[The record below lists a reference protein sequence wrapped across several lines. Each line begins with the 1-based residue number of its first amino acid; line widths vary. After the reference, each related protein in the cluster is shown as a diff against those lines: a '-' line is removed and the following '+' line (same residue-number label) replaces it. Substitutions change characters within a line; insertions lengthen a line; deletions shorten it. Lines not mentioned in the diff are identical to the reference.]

1 DRGGGGDLS
10 GDPHRRR
17 LDRLPHRPAG
27 RSLRPLGHPPGP
39 GSASSHR
46 PGPRLRHH
54 HRRLSRRPGRVRHV
68 DVGGGDRRGGGG
80 RHLVGVPEVPE
91 AGMTETVRVQG
102 VSKWFGQKVAVS
114 DVTVDFRPGVTGL
127 LGPNGAGKTTLLRL
141 ISGLQRPSAGKV
153 EVLGVDPRDD
163 VAVYRRVALVPE
175 DEAVYT
181 RLTARQFVRL
191 AADLKGVDDPPRATE
206 RAIATVELAEA
217 ADRPLEGFSKG
228 MRQRAKV
235 AAALVSEPDVLILDE
250 PLNGADPVQRAG
262 LIGLFQQ
269 LGEAGRTV
277 IVSSHVLAEVERMAG
292 RIVAMV
298 DGRLAA
304 VGSVA
309 HLRAAMTD
317 RPRLFRVV
325 ADEPRRLAMRLVEVE
340 AVTGVRL
347 RGDVIEIEAEDAAA
361 LARELPRTAR
371 AAGVALRR
379 VEPTDESLESVF
391 RYLVEKR

>member
-1 DRGGGGDLS
+1 
-10 GDPHRRR
+10 
-17 LDRLPHRPAG
+17 
-27 RSLRPLGHPPGP
+27 
-39 GSASSHR
+39 
-46 PGPRLRHH
+46 
-54 HRRLSRRPGRVRHV
+54 
-68 DVGGGDRRGGGG
+68 
-80 RHLVGVPEVPE
+80 
-91 AGMTETVRVQG
+91 MTDSVRVQG

-141 ISGLQRPSAGKV
+141 IAGLQRPSAGTV
-153 EVLGVDPRDD
+153 EVLGVDPRQD
-163 VAVYRRVALVPE
+163 VSVYQRVALVPE

-191 AADLKGVDDPPRATE
+191 AADLKDVGDAAGATE
-206 RAIATVELAEA
+206 RAIATVELLDS
-217 ADRPLEGFSKG
+217 ADRPLGGFSKG

-235 AAALVSEPDVLILDE
+235 AAALVSDPDVLILDE
-250 PLNGADPVQRAG
+250 PLNGADPVQRAS
-262 LIGLFQQ
+262 LIALFQR
-269 LGEAGRTV
+269 LGENGRTV

-325 ADEPRRLAMRLVEVE
+325 ADDPRRLATLLVGVE
-340 AVTGVRL
+340 AVSGVRL
-347 RGDVIEIEAEDAAA
+347 RGEVVEIEANDASV
-361 LARELPRTAR
+361 LARELPRSAQQ
-371 AAGVALRR
+371 AGIRLRR

-391 RYLVEKR
+391 RYLVGKR

>member
-1 DRGGGGDLS
+1 
-10 GDPHRRR
+10 
-17 LDRLPHRPAG
+17 
-27 RSLRPLGHPPGP
+27 
-39 GSASSHR
+39 
-46 PGPRLRHH
+46 
-54 HRRLSRRPGRVRHV
+54 
-68 DVGGGDRRGGGG
+68 
-80 RHLVGVPEVPE
+80 
-91 AGMTETVRVQG
+91 MTETVRVQG

-153 EVLGVDPRDD
+153 EVLSVDPRDD

-262 LIGLFQQ
+262 LIGLFQR